1 MNAFGNRS
9 TVADVR
15 PGAQPSAG
23 SSAGAGTSAAAS
35 PAARRASRRTW
46 RDPRLVVGLVIVA
59 ASVLLGARLFA
70 AADDTVRVT
79 VARVDLP
86 AGAPVGPGDLDTRD
100 VRFGDQE
107 LADLYLPA
115 GAALPAGAVLIRDVV
130 AGEMVPRA
138 AIGRQATTLTEVPL
152 SVAAD
157 AVPRDVHAGSVVDV
171 WVTPRTEAGAQAGGQ
186 GGGQGASMAESV
198 LVFDDVVVVD
208 APRTGSAL
216 GPSATRQV
224 VVGVPDEQQDRLA
237 TALARLATGTV
248 LLTERG

>member
-86 AGAPVGPGDLDTRD
+86 AGTRVGPGDLDTRD
-100 VRFGDQE
+100 VRFGDQG
-107 LADLYLPA
+107 LADRYLPA
-115 GAALPAGAVLIRDVV
+115 GASLPAAAVLTRDVA
-130 AGEMVPRA
+130 AGEMVPRS
-138 AIGRQATTLTEVPL
+138 AIGQQEDAVTEVPL

-157 AVPRDVHAGSVVDV
+157 AVPRGAHAGSVVDV
-171 WVTPRTEAGAQAGGQ
+171 WVTARPGAGVEAAAQ
-186 GGGQGASMAESV
+186 GGDEAESV

-208 APRTGSAL
+208 APRSGSAL

-224 VVGVPDEQQDRLA
+224 VVGVPDEQRDRLA
-237 TALARLATGTV
+237 AALARLATGTV
-248 LLTERG
+248 VLTERG

>member
-1 MNAFGNRS
+1 M
-9 TVADVR
+9 
-15 PGAQPSAG
+15 
-23 SSAGAGTSAAAS
+23 
-35 PAARRASRRTW
+35 
-46 RDPRLVVGLVIVA
+46 A

-171 WVTPRTEAGAQAGGQ
+171 WVTPRPEAGAQAGDQGGGL